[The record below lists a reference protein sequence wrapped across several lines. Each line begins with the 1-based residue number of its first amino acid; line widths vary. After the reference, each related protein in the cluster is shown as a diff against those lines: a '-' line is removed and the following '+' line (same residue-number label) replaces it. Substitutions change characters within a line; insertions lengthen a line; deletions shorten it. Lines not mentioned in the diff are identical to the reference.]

1 MTPIPPDA
9 AAGLRRFVILFE
21 PEAACRERLVTR
33 GVPAEVAAEIAFYL
47 AQATDFAALAEP
59 VAAAFAASGI
69 EAVALP
75 LDARAAWLPLL
86 TGPDRQRTLVWCLTD
101 GFAWYRGSF
110 VSSLAALLD
119 VPQFGSPPAAQHLC
133 QEKFRCLALAS
144 ALGVRT
150 PPTVLAENGE
160 PLSPLS
166 VLPAA
171 GPLFV
176 KPATLGA
183 KLGIEGDS
191 RAASLEEALALTRRI
206 HARYGDRA
214 LIQAY
219 LPGRDVRVSFMD
231 LGDPAEPLGLHA
243 IATGAARGFPTLADS
258 LRMTTLK
265 AAGTAGSLSLS
276 VQDLR
281 HDPALA
287 PAVAKLEQAVR
298 RIARAVPLRDYFSFD
313 FRLGEDGEPWF
324 LEFEVCPAVTIYD
337 FLTYLRDAHGT
348 DLPGALAR
356 AAPLAHVRRVVSDG
370 ASP

>member
-1 MTPIPPDA
+1 MS
-9 AAGLRRFVILFE
+9 LRRFVILFE
-21 PEAACRERLVTR
+21 PEAACRERLLAR
-33 GVPAEVAAEIAFYL
+33 GVPAEVAGEIACYL
-47 AQATDFAALAEP
+47 AQASDFAALVDEMAT
-59 VAAAFAASGI
+59 AFAAIGI

-75 LDARAAWLPLL
+75 LDAREAWMPLL
-86 TGPDRQRTLVWCLTD
+86 TGPDRERTLVWCLTD

-119 VPQFGSPPAAQHLC
+119 VPQFGSPPEAQHLC

-160 PLSPLS
+160 PLSPLA
-166 VLPAA
+166 VLPAE

-183 KLGIEGDS
+183 KLGIEDDS
-191 RAASLEEALALTRRI
+191 RTASLAEALALTRRI

-219 LPGRDVRVSFMD
+219 VPGRDVRVSFMD
-231 LGDPAEPLGLHA
+231 LGDPAQPLGLHA
-243 IATGAARGFPTLADS
+243 IATGAACGFPTLADS

-265 AAGTAGSLSLS
+265 TAGTAQGLS
-276 VQDLR
+276 VAVHDLR

-313 FRLGEDGEPWF
+313 FRLDEDGEPWF

-348 DLPGALAR
+348 GLPEVLAR
-356 AAPLAHVRRVVSDG
+356 AAPLAHARRLATLAGS
-370 ASP
+370 